1 MRALLWTTAL
11 AAGLYGGYWFVG
23 SHYALQGAEQALAQL
38 KADGRA
44 DYASVALHG
53 FPSRFDLTIDAPR
66 LMSADGRLRWQAP
79 FLQLLALSYRPN
91 RLIAVWPND
100 QTLTVGPEVL
110 SLHTTD
116 LRGNLNLTAST
127 ALALDS
133 TTLDGK
139 GLVLTREQ
147 GGAIAADRVLLATRA
162 AGSAALHEVALVITG
177 LSVDALLRQ
186 KIDPAGSLPP
196 MADEA
201 RFDAVLSFDRPLDR
215 SWAET
220 PAQLTA
226 IHQITGHFGW
236 GAVQIDLSG
245 DIEIDAKRDA
255 VGRVILSARHWREL
269 LALAVRAGVIAKDQ
283 APRVEALMGSLAQQS
298 GQADLL
304 KLPLSLSDGLVH
316 FGPLPLAPLPKF

>member
-66 LMSADGRLRWQAP
+66 LMSADGSLHWQAP

-116 LRGNLNLTAST
+116 LRANLNLTAST

-133 TTLDGK
+133 TTLAGQ
-139 GLVLTREQ
+139 GPVLTREQ
-147 GGAIAADRVLLATRA
+147 GGAIAADSVLLATRA
-162 AGSAALHEVALVITG
+162 AGSAAVHEVALVITG

-196 MADEA
+196 AADDA
-201 RFDAVLSFDRPLDR
+201 RLGAVLSFDRPLDR
-215 SWAET
+215 SLAKT
-220 PAQLTA
+220 PARLMA

-236 GAVQIDLSG
+236 GPVQIDLKG
-245 DIEIDAKRDA
+245 DIEIDAKRNA
-255 VGRVILSARHWREL
+255 VGRVILSAHHWRET
-269 LALAVRAGVIAKDQ
+269 LALAVRAGVIAADS
-283 APRVEALMGSLAQQS
+283 APRVEALLGSLAAQS
-298 GQADLL
+298 GEADLL
-304 KLPLSLSDGLVH
+304 KLPLSLSDGLVR
-316 FGPLPLAPLPKF
+316 FGPLPLLPLPKF